1 MLMNYVVYMYIS
13 FLPKFTVQL
22 LLFGLAH
29 GMYTTLWL
37 TWDCCVWLCSD
48 AGRSL
53 HGAVL
58 DSSAGVGVRPGLF
71 TEHKTARASS

>member
-1 MLMNYVVYMYIS
+1 MLNYVVYMYVS
-13 FLPKFTVQL
+13 LLPKFIVLQL

-29 GMYTTLWL
+29 GVYTTSWL
-37 TWDCCVWLCSD
+37 TWECRVWLCSD

-71 TEHKTARASS
+71 TEHKTARSSS

>member
-1 MLMNYVVYMYIS
+1 MVNYVLYMNIAL
-13 FLPKFTVQL
+13 LPKFIVQL
-22 LLFGLAH
+22 LLSGLAH
-29 GMYTTLWL
+29 GVYTTTSCL